1 MIIKRTALVLG
12 AGASRPYGFPTAYE
26 MVVAT
31 EREIVDPVALSP
43 ILVKAGCSASDLAAF
58 FKALKGSGSYSMDA
72 FVQRR
77 KEPAAFRDIAKAVMI
92 AQFAATR
99 NRRSPVWQG

>member
-1 MIIKRTALVLG
+1 MIRKPTVLVLG

-43 ILVKAGCSASDLAAF
+43 TLLKAGCSSSALAAF
-58 FKALKGSGSYSMDA
+58 PPLCVSDPACP
-72 FVQRR
+72 VVVE
-77 KEPAAFRDIAKAVMI
+77 EPDSLTF
-92 AQFAATR
+92 
-99 NRRSPVWQG
+99 